1 MVNQVVLAVALGV
14 ITGLVVVLIYLLV
27 QFLRRR
33 SSREKGYKE
42 LPASEPN
49 VGNRAILKSHIP
61 TFYIPQPVLVQ
72 QPQPIKAELNDSTHL
87 PPSAINLSAINT
99 GSICSPR
106 LDRRKLPEKRKPSP
120 PQTYQPGTPIQRRK
134 VAVPTKKPESNL
146 GKLEFSL
153 YYDEAF
159 RLLQVYVM
167 RGIKIAN
174 SEDDISPDVLVIASL
189 TFNENHIWE
198 QKTKTVKKT
207 NDPQF
212 NEKLEAHN
220 IIAAKLRESVLHFQ
234 LFDDRTH
241 KIIGEID
248 YSLKEIPSNK
258 STNQTLP
265 LFRDEIVDSGD
276 EVFKDDLPD
285 MSAGL
290 GDLLISLCHNPTD
303 QKLTVKINCAR
314 SLQPLTGRLNP
325 FVKLD
330 VTFCGKKLGS
340 RTTKVAHNTRAPN
353 FGDVFVFDMHTDK
366 LPQVTLIFKVKHRG
380 KVREVNLGTVHLGY
394 CVNVESEYRH
404 WEQVLEKPHLEIE
417 QWHAIQEYF
426 VE

>member
-1 MVNQVVLAVALGV
+1 M
-14 ITGLVVVLIYLLV
+14 

-49 VGNRAILKSHIP
+49 VKNRAIVKSDIP
-61 TFYIPQPVLVQ
+61 TFYIPQPVPVQIQ
-72 QPQPIKAELNDSTHL
+72 QPIAAQLNGSTNL
-87 PPSAINLSAINT
+87 PPSAITLSDINT
-99 GSICSPR
+99 GSICSSPR
-106 LDRRKLPEKRKPSP
+106 LPRQDRRKLPEKRKPSP

-134 VAVPTKKPESNL
+134 VAVPTKRPESNL

-276 EVFKDDLPD
+276 EVFKVRKGH
-285 MSAGL
+285 S
-290 GDLLISLCHNPTD
+290 I
-303 QKLTVKINCAR
+303 
-314 SLQPLTGRLNP
+314 
-325 FVKLD
+325 
-330 VTFCGKKLGS
+330 
-340 RTTKVAHNTRAPN
+340 KVY
-353 FGDVFVFDMHTDK
+353 VFV
-366 LPQVTLIFKVKHRG
+366 
-380 KVREVNLGTVHLGY
+380 
-394 CVNVESEYRH
+394 
-404 WEQVLEKPHLEIE
+404 
-417 QWHAIQEYF
+417 A
-426 VE
+426 

>member
-1 MVNQVVLAVALGV
+1 M
-14 ITGLVVVLIYLLV
+14 
-27 QFLRRR
+27 QFFRRR

-49 VGNRAILKSHIP
+49 VRNRAIVKSDIP
-61 TFYIPQPVLVQ
+61 TFYIPQPVPVQLQ
-72 QPQPIKAELNDSTHL
+72 QPIEPQPTASFRREEYRNGRTHL
-87 PPSAINLSAINT
+87 PRTAQSVDVVRRETFDESSGINLGAINT
-99 GSICSPR
+99 KSIRSPPLTPGKSPR
-106 LDRRKLPEKRKPSP
+106 PDRRILPEKRKPSP
-120 PQTYQPGTPIQRRK
+120 PQTYQPGTPMQRRK
-134 VAVPTKKPESNL
+134 VAVPNKRPESNL

-174 SEDDISPDVLVIASL
+174 SEDDISPDVLVTASL

-276 EVFKDDLPD
+276 EVFKVRKGH
-285 MSAGL
+285 SIKVYV
-290 GDLLISLCHNPTD
+290 LLRDNISSLKWS
-303 QKLTVKINCAR
+303 QFRKLRMLKSFYIN
-314 SLQPLTGRLNP
+314 QT
-325 FVKLD
+325 
-330 VTFCGKKLGS
+330 
-340 RTTKVAHNTRAPN
+340 
-353 FGDVFVFDMHTDK
+353 
-366 LPQVTLIFKVKHRG
+366 
-380 KVREVNLGTVHLGY
+380 
-394 CVNVESEYRH
+394 
-404 WEQVLEKPHLEIE
+404 
-417 QWHAIQEYF
+417 
-426 VE
+426 

>member
-1 MVNQVVLAVALGV
+1 M
-14 ITGLVVVLIYLLV
+14 

-49 VGNRAILKSHIP
+49 VGNRAILKSDIP
-61 TFYIPQPVLVQ
+61 TFYIPQPVPVQLQ
-72 QPQPIKAELNDSTHL
+72 QPIDQEAKRTASIRREEYRNGRTHL
-87 PPSAINLSAINT
+87 PSAAQSLDGRRGTFDESSGINLGSINT
-99 GSICSPR
+99 KSICSPPLPPGKSPR

-120 PQTYQPGTPIQRRK
+120 PQTYLPGTPIQRRK

-248 YSLKEIPSNK
+248 YSLKDIPSNK

-276 EVFKDDLPD
+276 EVFKVRKGHSIKVYL
-285 MSAGL
+285 
-290 GDLLISLCHNPTD
+290 
-303 QKLTVKINCAR
+303 
-314 SLQPLTGRLNP
+314 
-325 FVKLD
+325 FV
-330 VTFCGKKLGS
+330 
-340 RTTKVAHNTRAPN
+340 A
-353 FGDVFVFDMHTDK
+353 
-366 LPQVTLIFKVKHRG
+366 
-380 KVREVNLGTVHLGY
+380 
-394 CVNVESEYRH
+394 
-404 WEQVLEKPHLEIE
+404 
-417 QWHAIQEYF
+417 
-426 VE
+426 

>member
-1 MVNQVVLAVALGV
+1 
-14 ITGLVVVLIYLLV
+14 V

-49 VGNRAILKSHIP
+49 VKNRAIVKSDIP
-61 TFYIPQPVLVQ
+61 TFYIPQPVPVQIQ
-72 QPQPIKAELNDSTHL
+72 QPIEAERIASIRREEYRSVDLRRGTFDES
-87 PPSAINLSAINT
+87 SGINLGAINT

-120 PQTYQPGTPIQRRK
+120 PQTYQPGTPIRRGRK
-134 VAVPTKKPESNL
+134 VAVPNKRPESNL

-212 NEKLEAHN
+212 NEKLQAHN
-220 IIAAKLRESVLHFQ
+220 IMAAKLRESVLHFQ
-234 LFDDRTH
+234 LFDERTH

-276 EVFKDDLPD
+276 EVFKVRKGH
-285 MSAGL
+285 SIKVYV
-290 GDLLISLCHNPTD
+290 LLRDNISSLKWS
-303 QKLTVKINCAR
+303 QFRRLRMLKSFFFFLT
-314 SLQPLTGRLNP
+314 
-325 FVKLD
+325 
-330 VTFCGKKLGS
+330 
-340 RTTKVAHNTRAPN
+340 
-353 FGDVFVFDMHTDK
+353 
-366 LPQVTLIFKVKHRG
+366 
-380 KVREVNLGTVHLGY
+380 
-394 CVNVESEYRH
+394 
-404 WEQVLEKPHLEIE
+404 
-417 QWHAIQEYF
+417 
-426 VE
+426 